1 MNYDDFQL
9 LTDSEYFLINSHYST
24 SLKPNNQEL
33 INEIYNTLFVCTN
46 YCKTINEKLNLK
58 LQKIL
63 NETNQKLDLILN
75 NLISTFNVSNTKNFV
90 NEKFNIFSICEHLM
104 NLINLHHNWIL
115 NEEKEYYKKLA
126 INNFNELIIISK
138 NIFLALK
145 NSFVLTFKYM

>member
-9 LTDSEYFLINSHYST
+9 LTDSEYFLINSHYSSSSKT
-24 SLKPNNQEL
+24 NHQEL
-33 INEIYNTLFVCTN
+33 INEICDALFVCTN
-46 YCKTINEKLNLK
+46 YCKTINGKLNLK
-58 LQKIL
+58 LQKIF

-75 NLISTFNVSNTKNFV
+75 NLISTFNISNTQNLN
-90 NEKFNIFSICEHLM
+90 NEKPNIFSICEHLI

-126 INNFNELIIISK
+126 INNFNELIIILK
-138 NIFLALK
+138 NIFSALK